1 MNKVFFDNCKFLIQ
15 YQNMFL
21 AIKMMQSLD
30 GIIARSIDDDLS
42 WGSSE
47 DKKLYKKFTIEFGTV
62 IVGSTTFEQMP
73 KIAFKNRLCI
83 VLTRDKSK
91 YLEYL
96 KNPSFVFIA
105 PNPNE
110 VVQYLES
117 QNIQKAVIIGGS
129 KVNNLFLEA
138 NLVDEIFVTIAP
150 RIFGNGV
157 RIFGESNLDVRM
169 ELKSFEKI
177 SDNEL
182 LLNYKVI

>member
-1 MNKVFFDNCKFLIQ
+1 
-15 YQNMFL
+15 MFL

-30 GIIARSIDDDLS
+30 GIIAKSIDDDLS

-47 DKKLYKKFTIEFGTV
+47 DKKLYKKFTTEFGTV

-91 YLEYL
+91 YSEYL
-96 KNPSFVFIA
+96 NNPNFVFLEPKPA
-105 PNPNE
+105 E
-110 VVQYLES
+110 VVEYLES
-117 QNIQKAVIIGGS
+117 KNIEKAVIIGGS
-129 KVNNLFLEA
+129 KINNLFLNA
-138 NLVDEIFVTIAP
+138 NVVDEIFVTLSP
-150 RIFGNGV
+150 HIFVNGV
-157 RIFGESNLDVRM
+157 RIFGDSTLDINM

-182 LLNYKVI
+182 LLNYKVIKS

>member
-1 MNKVFFDNCKFLIQ
+1 
-15 YQNMFL
+15 MFL
-21 AIKMMQSLD
+21 VIKMMQSLD

-47 DKKLYKKFTIEFGTV
+47 DKKLYKKFTTEFGTV

-91 YLEYL
+91 YAEYL
-96 KNPSFVFIA
+96 DNDNFVFLQ
-105 PNPNE
+105 PNPTE
-110 VVQYLES
+110 VVEYLE
-117 QNIQKAVIIGGS
+117 NNTIEKAVIIGGS
-129 KVNNLFLEA
+129 KINNMFLQA
-138 NLVDEIFVTIAP
+138 NLVDEIFITLAP
-150 RIFGNGV
+150 KIFGNQV
-157 RIFGESNLDVRM
+157 RIFGDSNLDAEL

-182 LLNYKVI
+182 LLNYKVIKTTKPLQS

>member
-1 MNKVFFDNCKFLIQ
+1 
-15 YQNMFL
+15 MFL

-47 DKKLYKKFTIEFGTV
+47 DKKLYKKFTTEFGTV

-91 YLEYL
+91 YVEYLDNPNFVFLSPNPTEVMEYL
-96 KNPSFVFIA
+96 KGI
-105 PNPNE
+105 
-110 VVQYLES
+110 
-117 QNIQKAVIIGGS
+117 NIQKAVIIGGS
-129 KVNNLFLEA
+129 KINSIFLQA
-138 NLVDEIFVTIAP
+138 NMVDEIFITIAP

-157 RIFGESNLDVRM
+157 KIFGNEILETKL

-177 SDNEL
+177 SENEL
-182 LLNYKVI
+182 LLYYKVLKIA

>member
-1 MNKVFFDNCKFLIQ
+1 
-15 YQNMFL
+15 
-21 AIKMMQSLD
+21 MMQSLD

-47 DKKLYKKFTIEFGTV
+47 DKKLYKKFTTEFGTV

-91 YLEYL
+91 YSEYL
-96 KNPSFVFIA
+96 ENSNFVFLEPK
-105 PNPNE
+105 PNKVIE
-110 VVQYLES
+110 YLES
-117 QNIQKAVIIGGS
+117 KNIDKAVIIGGS
-129 KVNNLFLEA
+129 KINSLFLRA
-138 NLVDEIFVTIAP
+138 NLVDEIFVTLSP
-150 RIFGNGV
+150 RIFGSGV
-157 RIFGESNLDVRM
+157 RIFGDSSLDIKM

-182 LLNYKVI
+182 LLNYKVIKD

>member
-1 MNKVFFDNCKFLIQ
+1 
-15 YQNMFL
+15 MFL

-47 DKKLYKKFTIEFGTV
+47 DKKLYKKFTTEFGTV

-73 KIAFKNRLCI
+73 KIAFKNRLCV

-91 YLEYL
+91 YIEYL
-96 KNPSFVFIA
+96 ENPNFVFIA

-110 VVQYLES
+110 VVKYLES
-117 QNIQKAVIIGGS
+117 QNIEKAVIIGGS
-129 KVNNLFLEA
+129 KVNNLFLKA
-138 NLVDEIFVTIAP
+138 DLVNEVFITIAP
-150 RIFGNGV
+150 TIFGDGV
-157 RIFGESNLDVRM
+157 RIFGESSLDVQM

-182 LLNYKVI
+182 LLNYRVSKN